1 MKIALAISTI
11 IVALLFQWSLT
22 TAFFNQ
28 QEGVVRIG
36 TINIERNVDGTI
48 K

>member
-1 MKIALAISTI
+1 MKIALVISTI

-28 QEGVVRIG
+28 HEGIVRVG
-36 TINIERNVDGTI
+36 HI
-48 K
+48 KIKESK